1 MITYKHLYKRYSLS
15 FSLLLL
21 ILFFLPPLYLLLPL
35 FFYTVEDTNDRR
47 FKNISYFNILVVLL
61 LIFLFICSV
70 NVSSAFFLNDYPV
83 QKQIELIKSEQRI
96 HVEHFFSILFISPLI
111 EELYFRGILL
121 SQLNKRFTYLFSI
134 LVSSLLFSFIHFN
147 ILSFSTLLSLG
158 ISLSFLRIWY
168 NSILIPI
175 IGHIIFNSIMLYFI
189 FY

>member
-1 MITYKHLYKRYSLS
+1 MITYKHLDKKYSLS

-35 FFYTVEDTNDRR
+35 FFYTLEGTIGLR
-47 FKNISYFNILVVLL
+47 FKNISYFKILVVLL

-158 ISLSFLRIWY
+158 ISLSFLRIWF

>member
-1 MITYKHLYKRYSLS
+1 MITYKHLDKKYSLT

-35 FFYTVEDTNDRR
+35 FFYTLEGNIDLR
-47 FKNISYFNILVVLL
+47 FKNISYFKILVVLL

-83 QKQIELIKSEQRI
+83 QKQIELIKNEQRI
-96 HVEHFFSILFISPLI
+96 HVEHFFSILLISPLI

-158 ISLSFLRIWY
+158 ISLSFLRIWF